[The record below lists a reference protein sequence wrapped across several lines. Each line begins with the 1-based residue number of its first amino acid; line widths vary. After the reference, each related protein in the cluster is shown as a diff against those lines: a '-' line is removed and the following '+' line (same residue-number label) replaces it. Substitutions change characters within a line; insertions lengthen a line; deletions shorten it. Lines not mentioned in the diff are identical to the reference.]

1 MDDEMEMVVAS
12 LLFLGDSF
20 QTVVRVCFAEYSVMK
35 LYSSTFPW
43 YLFGIGPQ
51 VSTPQFGSPARF
63 AHTPTNTHAR
73 AVYNSTY
80 CRPSFDS
87 D

>member
-20 QTVVRVCFAEYSVMK
+20 QTVVRVCFAEYPVMK

-43 YLFGIGPQ
+43 HLFGIGPQ
-51 VSTPQFGSPARF
+51 VSTPTVRF
-63 AHTPTNTHAR
+63 ARSLRTHTNQRTRAR
-73 AVYNSTY
+73 
-80 CRPSFDS
+80 CFQ
-87 D
+87 